1 MLMSKVLKVLMHPV
15 TQVNICLIGFL
26 CMIELI
32 HLHAHHKMDLDV
44 HGYVHN
50 YCRKNRDACESLL
63 DR

>member
-1 MLMSKVLKVLMHPV
+1 V

-32 HLHAHHKMDLDV
+32 HLHAHHKMELDV

-63 DR
+63 DY